1 MKNRVLSF
9 IGLVLLVSFTLM
21 VSGCT
26 SDGNNSTKSYA
37 SDIVT
42 SGDLSGQWNGPLGVW
57 FINGNL

>member
-1 MKNRVLSF
+1 LKNRVLSF